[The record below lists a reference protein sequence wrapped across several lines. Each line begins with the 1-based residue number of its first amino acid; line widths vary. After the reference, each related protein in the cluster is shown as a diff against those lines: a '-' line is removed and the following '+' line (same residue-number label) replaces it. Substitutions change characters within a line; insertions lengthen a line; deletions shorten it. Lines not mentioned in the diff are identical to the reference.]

1 MDHTAPSDAASHT
14 PLSNA
19 RAAPRVLIA
28 FGAERTPAR
37 LLREAGGFSLAL
49 GAELH
54 VLRVIRQPGP
64 DAPAWRDGAARA
76 RRLCATIRHA
86 CALCEAWSPE
96 SRLCV
101 RVGDFVAQVAQH
113 ASELGADFIALSP
126 SRKQLEATVREL
138 AQQTG
143 CAILVPRN
151 CRTFS
156 TLLAATDLE
165 EPNTP
170 LLRMAAELGRG
181 LDATVVAL
189 HGVLDEAHRK
199 PNAPSLEQSLLL
211 LERAT
216 RSIGGRF
223 ESIVSRAREPARGIL
238 EQARRRNVD
247 IIVVGARPRGSSHSS
262 PGTAWRV
269 VRRAR
274 RSVLVAPIGAPD
286 GAQQAAHAS

>member
-1 MDHTAPSDAASHT
+1 M
-14 PLSNA
+14 
-19 RAAPRVLIA
+19 
-28 FGAERTPAR
+28 PAR
-37 LLREAGGFSLAL
+37 LVREAGSFSLAL

-54 VLRVIRQPGP
+54 VLRILRPP
-64 DAPAWRDGAARA
+64 SSDSSAWRESAARA

-86 CALCEAWSPE
+86 RALCDAWSTE
-96 SRLCV
+96 SGLCV
-101 RVGDFVAQVAQH
+101 RVGDFVEEVARR
-113 ASELGADFIALSP
+113 ASELGADVIAVSP
-126 SRKQLEATVREL
+126 SRKRLEATVREL

-170 LLRMAAELGRG
+170 LLRVAAELGRG

-199 PNAPSLEQSLLL
+199 PSAPSLEQSLLM

-216 RSIGGRF
+216 RNIGGRF
-223 ESIVSRAREPARGIL
+223 ESVVSRAREPARGIL
-238 EQARRRNVD
+238 EHARRRNVD
-247 IIVVGARPRGSSHSS
+247 IIVVGARPRGSSRSS

-274 RSVLVAPIGAPD
+274 RSVLVAPLDASD
-286 GAQQAAHAS
+286 GAQRAAHAS